1 MKGSVKMKQTMNFVR
16 GMGAGMV
23 AGIAVAASVK
33 CMCDK
38 NKKLHKT
45 TGRAAKAVSEI
56 MGDIE
61 RLLN

>member
-1 MKGSVKMKQTMNFVR
+1 MKSTMSFMR

-38 NKKLHKT
+38 NKKFRKT
-45 TGRAAKAVSEI
+45 TGRTARAVSEI

-61 RLLN
+61 RLLG